1 MNTELI
7 TSSWE
12 AFLLNLLIMKTLLS
26 ILFVLTIIAAILALF
41 VWLMLQSA
49 NENHYPDIK
58 DL

>member
-7 TSSWE
+7 TASWE
-12 AFLLNLLIMKTLLS
+12 AFLLN
-26 ILFVLTIIAAILALF
+26 TIIAAILALF

-49 NENHYPDIK
+49 SENHYPDIK